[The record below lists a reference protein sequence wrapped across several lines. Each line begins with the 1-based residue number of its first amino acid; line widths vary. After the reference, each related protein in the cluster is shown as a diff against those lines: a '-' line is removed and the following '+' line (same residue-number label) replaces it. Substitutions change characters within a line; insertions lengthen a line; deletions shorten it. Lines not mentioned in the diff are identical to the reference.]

1 MNNDFNFDNSFYDE
15 QIKKQ
20 QHRSCAGIVS
30 RPFIALGVFFLVCYF
45 VIFLIEF
52 TLLAIYGN
60 ELPDFFYTPYFNII
74 LNVVSMYV
82 IGFPV
87 FLLVAGKPKCSAF
100 NPETEKFTPKTFILF
115 LLMGEGAMFTGS
127 IMGQYFS
134 TVLGKILG
142 GSLES
147 SIENTIDSTPMWLLI
162 IVAVIIG
169 PIIEEIMFRKVLID
183 HLAPLGNLPAII
195 ISSIAF
201 GLFHTNFYQFFYAV
215 LIGAIFAYIYLKTRN
230 VKITILLHICA
241 NFLGSVIPTYAQK
254 LLDIITP
261 LEEAYASGA
270 ALLPSETVLLLLG
283 GYILTIIALFQYAL
297 YFGGIGVIIYYFFKK
312 KFYIQ
317 KNDLLAPPKIIL
329 RASFVNFGSI
339 FYLVIC
345 AVLFVLGIITSLIT
359 G

>member
-127 IMGQYFS
+127 NIS
-134 TVLGKILG
+134 
-142 GSLES
+142 
-147 SIENTIDSTPMWLLI
+147 
-162 IVAVIIG
+162 
-169 PIIEEIMFRKVLID
+169 
-183 HLAPLGNLPAII
+183 AP
-195 ISSIAF
+195 
-201 GLFHTNFYQFFYAV
+201 
-215 LIGAIFAYIYLKTRN
+215 
-230 VKITILLHICA
+230 C
-241 NFLGSVIPTYAQK
+241 
-254 LLDIITP
+254 
-261 LEEAYASGA
+261 
-270 ALLPSETVLLLLG
+270 
-283 GYILTIIALFQYAL
+283 
-297 YFGGIGVIIYYFFKK
+297 
-312 KFYIQ
+312 
-317 KNDLLAPPKIIL
+317 
-329 RASFVNFGSI
+329 
-339 FYLVIC
+339 
-345 AVLFVLGIITSLIT
+345 
-359 G
+359 